1 MLTNHK
7 TKSSFRYAHLLA
19 IIFASFFAFLILFLP
34 AQGVHA
40 QTSPV
45 IPAPASSETSSRG
58 RQAGIQES
66 SLASIVSSLQSILLS
81 LKQLITASY
90 HKLPSVSPTTQL
102 AQISGTDSGLVA
114 HYTFDEG
121 SGTTAGDSSGNGNT
135 GTLTPTTGGPTWT
148 SGKVGNGTLQF
159 DGVYRWSLDG
169 IVSF

>member
-1 MLTNHK
+1 MLLIHQ
-7 TKSSFRYAHLLA
+7 TKSIPCYAHLRTP
-19 IIFASFFAFLILFLP
+19 IFIGLFLIPTFLFSILSL
-34 AQGVHA
+34 AHA

-45 IPAPASSETSSRG
+45 IPA
-58 RQAGIQES
+58 QAGIQES
-66 SLASIVSSLQSILLS
+66 SLASIVSSLQSLLS
-81 LKQLITASY
+81 ALQSIFYSVTSHQSLI
-90 HKLPSVSPTTQL
+90 VSPQFQL
-102 AQISGTDSGLVA
+102 AQISGADSSLVA

-159 DGVYRWSLDG
+159 DGGYRWSLDG